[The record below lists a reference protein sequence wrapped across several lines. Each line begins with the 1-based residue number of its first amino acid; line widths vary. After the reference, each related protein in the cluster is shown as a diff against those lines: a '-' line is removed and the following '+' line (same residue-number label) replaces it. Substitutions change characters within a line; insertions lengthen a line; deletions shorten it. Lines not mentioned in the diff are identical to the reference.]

1 MSITLDGTNGITA
14 SNPATVK
21 ANAFLDA
28 AGGNTATINGMTP
41 VGTDATQTLTN
52 KSIAASQLTGALP
65 AIDGSA
71 LTNLPSS
78 APTTAQVGT
87 ATAGLAYGAVGS
99 YGLFYWVTIATP
111 GTTVAGSSLSP
122 ANAFSANVSVGGN
135 YTGAGAPSGTWRVM
149 GNVGYYGGTSS
160 LARADFSTTVFL
172 RIS

>member
-1 MSITLDGTNGITA
+1 MSITLNGTTGIIA
-14 SNPATVK
+14 DSPATVK

-28 AGGNTATINGMTP
+28 SGGNTATINGMVP
-41 VGTDATQTLTN
+41 VGTTAVQTITN

-71 LTNLPSS
+71 LTGF
-78 APTTAQVGT
+78 TATQVGT
-87 ATAGLAYGAVGS
+87 ATAGLAYGGVGS
-99 YGLFYWVTIATP
+99 YGLFYWVTIAVP

-149 GNVGYYGGTSS
+149 GNVGYYSGTSS
-160 LARADFSTTVFL
+160 LVRPDFSTTVFL